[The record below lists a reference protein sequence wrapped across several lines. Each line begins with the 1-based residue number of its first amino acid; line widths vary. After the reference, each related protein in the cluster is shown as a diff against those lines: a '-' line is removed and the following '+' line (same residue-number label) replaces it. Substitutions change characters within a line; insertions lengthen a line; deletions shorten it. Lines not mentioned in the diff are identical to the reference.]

1 MRDGQSAWDPG
12 EGSAP
17 YPQAPKV
24 PPPRPETGPADLAEP
39 GAAWP
44 ADAAAPVGDGAATD
58 WWRYPDVRQEWQDTW
73 TAEGQEAR
81 EAAWE
86 IGAQIGEAVAAH
98 LPAPPGPPPTPAEQ
112 GWRGLD
118 LAWLGLKY
126 NIPGILLALLVT
138 WRGQS
143 GVDAMTRSVT
153 EDGIFAPL
161 GWVMLVFLLGLAVMV
176 LPIGQVF
183 ADIVASVFRGLAN
196 LLVRAWRAPYIG
208 YLLRLLVA
216 VACWSFVIA
225 LLRVGGRAAVRWMTG
240 A

>member
-1 MRDGQSAWDPG
+1 MG
-12 EGSAP
+12 
-17 YPQAPKV
+17 
-24 PPPRPETGPADLAEP
+24 
-39 GAAWP
+39 
-44 ADAAAPVGDGAATD
+44 DAAASD

-73 TAEGQEAR
+73 ASEGQEVR

-118 LAWLGLKY
+118 LSWLGLKY
-126 NIPGILLALLVT
+126 NIPGVLLALLVT

-153 EDGIFAPL
+153 EDGVFAPL

-183 ADIVASVFRGLAN
+183 ADVVASIFRGLTN
-196 LLVRAWRAPYIG
+196 VLVRAWRAPYIG

-225 LLRVGGRAAVRWMTG
+225 LLRVGGRAVVHWMTG

>member
-1 MRDGQSAWDPG
+1 MGDGQGLWDPT
-12 EGSAP
+12 EGAVP
-17 YPQAPKV
+17 YPPAPKV
-24 PPPRPETGPADLAEP
+24 PPPRPAYQPEPEPADTGQDPELI
-39 GAAWP
+39 
-44 ADAAAPVGDGAATD
+44 D
-58 WWRYPDVRQEWQDTW
+58 WWRLPDARQDPQDSW
-73 TAEGQEAR
+73 SGEGQEAQ
-81 EAAWE
+81 ETAWA

-126 NIPGILLALLVT
+126 NVPAVFFALLAT

-143 GVDAMTRSVT
+143 AVDGMTRSVT

-161 GWVMLVFLLGLAVMV
+161 GWVLLIGLFVLAVMV
-176 LPIGQVF
+176 LPFGHFLAELF
-183 ADIVASVFRGLAN
+183 ASLFRGLTH
-196 LLVRAWRAPYIG
+196 LIVRAWTARYFG

-216 VACWSFVIA
+216 IAAWSFVIA
-225 LLRVGGRAAVRWMTG
+225 LLRVGGRAALNWMTG

>member
-1 MRDGQSAWDPG
+1 MTNGQGGWDPLG
-12 EGSAP
+12 DPADRSAP
-17 YPQAPKV
+17 YPPAPKV
-24 PPPRPETGPADLAEP
+24 PPPRPAYPPAPEPADP
-39 GAAWP
+39 DGDP
-44 ADAAAPVGDGAATD
+44 ADTD

-73 TAEGQEAR
+73 ANEGQEAR

-98 LPAPPGPPPTPAEQ
+98 LPAPAGPPLTPAEQ

-126 NIPGILLALLVT
+126 NIPAVLIALLVT

-143 GVDAMTRSVT
+143 AVDAMTRSVT

-161 GWVMLVFLLGLAVMV
+161 GWLLLVFLLGLAVMV
-176 LPIGQVF
+176 LPIGQIF
-183 ADIVASVFRGLAN
+183 ADLAASILRGLTT
-196 LLVRAWRAPYIG
+196 LIVRAWKAPYIG

-216 VACWSFVIA
+216 VAAWSFVIA
-225 LLRVGGRAAVRWMTG
+225 VLRLAGRAAINWLTG

>member
-1 MRDGQSAWDPG
+1 M
-12 EGSAP
+12 
-17 YPQAPKV
+17 
-24 PPPRPETGPADLAEP
+24 PPPRPETEPAGPAEP
-39 GAAWP
+39 EEALP
-44 ADAAAPVGDGAATD
+44 ADAAGAVGDGAAAASD
-58 WWRYPDVRQEWQDTW
+58 WWRYPDVRQEWQETW
-73 TAEGQEAR
+73 ASEGQEAR
-81 EAAWE
+81 ETAWE

-98 LPAPPGPPPTPAEQ
+98 LPAPPAPAEQ
-112 GWRGLD
+112 GLRSLD
-118 LAWLGLKY
+118 LSWLGLKY
-126 NIPGILLALLVT
+126 NVPGILLALLVT

-153 EDGIFAPL
+153 EDGILAPL
-161 GWVMLVFLLGLAVMV
+161 GWVMLLFLLGLAVMV

-183 ADIVASVFRGLAN
+183 ADIVASIFRGLTN
-196 LLVRAWRAPYIG
+196 LIVRAWRAPYIG

>member
-1 MRDGQSAWDPG
+1 MTNGQGAWDPAD
-12 EGSAP
+12 GSAP
-17 YPQAPKV
+17 YAPAPKV
-24 PPPRPETGPADLAEP
+24 PPPRPANPPSPEP
-39 GAAWP
+39 T
-44 ADAAAPVGDGAATD
+44 DAADDPAAND
-58 WWRYPDVRQEWQDTW
+58 WWRYPDVRQEWQDAW
-73 TAEGQEAR
+73 ANEAQEAR

-98 LPAPPGPPPTPAEQ
+98 LPAPAGPPPTPAEQ

-118 LAWLGLKY
+118 LRWMGLKY
-126 NIPGILLALLVT
+126 NIPGALLALLVT

-161 GWVMLVFLLGLAVMV
+161 GWLLLVFLVGLAVMV

-183 ADIVASVFRGLAN
+183 ANLVASIFRGLTN
-196 LLVRAWRAPYIG
+196 LIVRAWQAPYIG

-216 VACWSFVIA
+216 VAAWSFVIA
-225 LLRVGGRAAVRWMTG
+225 VVRVGGRAAIHWMTG